1 MDSAQGKA
9 DLALLGS
16 RKSTGAGGHNTTPLR
31 FTTYIVVKSSLM
43 YTVNVVILS
52 ISNNEDYAVP
62 DGVSLPLHALTRCGG
77 RSNPPDELEPGIP
90 DGSRLTVQKR

>member
-16 RKSTGAGGHNTTPLR
+16 RKSTSAGGHKTTPLR

-43 YTVNVVILS
+43 YTVNVVILF
-52 ISNNEDYAVP
+52 ISNDKDYAAP
-62 DGVSLPLHALTRCGG
+62 DGVNLSLHALSGVVG
-77 RSNPPDELEPGIP
+77 A
-90 DGSRLTVQKR
+90 

>member
-9 DLALLGS
+9 DQALLGS
-16 RKSTGAGGHNTTPLR
+16 RKPAGAGGHNTTPLR

-52 ISNNEDYAVP
+52 ISNDKDYAAP
-62 DGVSLPLHALTRCGG
+62 DGVNLSLRALSGVVG
-77 RSNPPDELEPGIP
+77 A
-90 DGSRLTVQKR
+90 